1 MSEAVD
7 PSTNNEPRSSRV
19 GLVLSSDSPSPSYE
33 PGSPPRSPP
42 LPARSPLRPP
52 PPPRANDEQPP
63 LLEPLP
69 MPLAMIQNRS
79 FGSFAN
85 LLDSF
90 IVSPELMGDA
100 YDPAPVPPRT
110 PSPTPSVDKPEKPL
124 PLAPEPSIG
133 GSTLV
138 NEPRAS
144 TSSEPAAAAAKP
156 ISKRTHAL
164 LELLSSERAY
174 ASDLALIR
182 DIHIPLALGEQ
193 APFPITPPQSSSS
206 SERTLSMASGSST
219 GSTLGPPMTREDT
232 RLIFS
237 NVSELA
243 LFSDAFSERL
253 EDALGCVLEG
263 GKGDDYVGEVFLEMI
278 PHMEPPYKTYI
289 TRHPTAVEHLN
300 KLPQTPALQ
309 AYLSR
314 TRELAASLTHAWDLP
329 SLLIKPVQRLL
340 KYSLLLNAIIEE
352 TPDVHPDKENL
363 RKAKQMMERV
373 SHSVNEGQ
381 RRREIV
387 KEVLTSGKTSAAELL
402 KKKGLTLAVSASVS
416 FGRVKGKPAMSKA
429 ENEEAE
435 QVARM
440 EKQMKDTETF
450 MQTFAK
456 EAVDWSKTRSSACRR
471 RLAPRHSMPSCTS
484 STLGSSP
491 SVPTWRPSSKT
502 SFYPNSRSSSTPSPS
517 PSPLLEAMH
526 SFEPYHH
533 TLLNHNVSK
542 GRPAPA
548 LLEASTSYIA
558 LRGQLH
564 AELPAYLALLRRGT
578 ALATQQVATWQARF
592 WQDVRALWSELWDA
606 LRVEGEMNAG
616 SGETE
621 RVWRLRWAEV
631 ERDMAAIAILRTP
644 PPRSVA
650 AKRPSTASA
659 KTVATVRTETV
670 ASMLGSLEP
679 VHMST
684 SPIADSFTSF
694 RSRAGTGASSSISTE
709 SVPRRNGLTR
719 RPSEES
725 LRSIRSAKSGRSSTK
740 SSRPGQDID
749 EWSPIDASCSTSRP
763 TNPPR
768 RKSMPIPLRKSSS
781 SGKLLD
787 GLART
792 PIYEPENEHE
802 QDGAHG
808 RPGRAA
814 SLRQNMMETL
824 RPSISRRS
832 SSRSRKNR
840 SGAPEYDPVPPYA
853 PASSQ
858 SQSHSQVVSPK
869 WRHARTLYACRV
881 IHECQPPDGVAYFGL
896 PFFRLELGAVFGI
909 LREAGH
915 PSTHRD
921 LPLYVDD
928 GDDCLL
934 LARDERGEI
943 GWVLASFLYPVD

>member
-1 MSEAVD
+1 
-7 PSTNNEPRSSRV
+7 
-19 GLVLSSDSPSPSYE
+19 
-33 PGSPPRSPP
+33 
-42 LPARSPLRPP
+42 
-52 PPPRANDEQPP
+52 
-63 LLEPLP
+63 
-69 MPLAMIQNRS
+69 
-79 FGSFAN
+79 
-85 LLDSF
+85 
-90 IVSPELMGDA
+90 MGDA

-110 PSPTPSVDKPEKPL
+110 PSPTPSTDKIEKPL

-138 NEPRAS
+138 NEPRTS
-144 TSSEPAAAAAKP
+144 TSSEPATAAAKP

-182 DIHIPLALGEQ
+182 DIHIPLALDRGLCAGEQ

-219 GSTLGPPMTREDT
+219 GSTLGPPMSREDT

-263 GKGDDYVGEVFLEMI
+263 GKGDDYVGAVFLEQI

-314 TRELAASLTHAWDLP
+314 TRDLAASLTHAWDLP

-352 TPDVHPDKENL
+352 TPDAHPDKENL

-402 KKKGLTLAVSASVS
+402 KKKGLTLAVTASVS
-416 FGRVKGKPAMSKA
+416 FGRVKGKPALSKA
-429 ENEEAE
+429 ENEEADE
-435 QVARM
+435 VARM
-440 EKQMKDTETF
+440 EKQMKDAETF

-456 EAVDWSKTRSSACRR
+456 EAVDWSKTVTQLTAILRDWAVGFAEVIGLSSEANSEAFDAFLHVVDP
-471 RLAPRHSMPSCTS
+471 RLLALCTDLEAVIKDVLLPQL
-484 STLGSSP
+484 TLL
-491 SVPTWRPSSKT
+491 V
-502 SFYPNSRSSSTPSPS
+502 NSLAEPLT
-517 PSPLLEAMH
+517 LLEAMH

-564 AELPAYLALLRRGT
+564 TELPAYLALLRRGT
-578 ALATQQVATWQARF
+578 ALATQQVAAWQARF
-592 WQDVRALWSELWDA
+592 WQDVRALWGELWDA

-631 ERDMAAIAILRTP
+631 ERDMAAIAILRPP

-650 AKRPSTASA
+650 AKRPSTSNA
-659 KTVATVRTETV
+659 KTVAAVRTETV

-679 VHMST
+679 VHIST
-684 SPIADSFTSF
+684 SPIADSFTSY
-694 RSRAGTGASSSISTE
+694 RSRAGTGPSSSISTE
-709 SVPRRNGLTR
+709 SAPRRGGLTR

-740 SSRPGQDID
+740 SSRPVQEID

-787 GLART
+787 GLSRT

-802 QDGAHG
+802 QDGARG
-808 RPGRAA
+808 RPGRAT
-814 SLRQNMMETL
+814 SLRQNMMDTF

-840 SGAPEYDPVPPYA
+840 EYDPAPPYVSA
-853 PASSQ
+853 PSQ
-858 SQSHSQVVSPK
+858 LQPQSQVVSPK